1 MLRLIETAAVSFFTW
16 PLAFASLEA
25 APANLV
31 PVMVTS
37 AAEDQMA
44 RRLASAVVKEF
55 KRDPR
60 FVSAMPGSPGAVNV
74 SLPARVGFERRLD
87 WTKIMY
93 QARLSSAGGRSRVI
107 AGDCWNWN
115 LKVCAKQIA
124 DEAALAGSN

>member
-1 MLRLIETAAVSFFTW
+1 MLRLIGTAAVSLLSW
-16 PLAFASLEA
+16 LLAFAGLEA
-25 APANLV
+25 APASRI
-31 PVMVTS
+31 PVSVTS

-44 RRLASAVVKEF
+44 RRLEAAVVKEL

-60 FVSAMPGSPGAVNV
+60 FTFASPGSAGAINV
-74 SLPARVGFERRLD
+74 ALPARVGFERRLD

-93 QARLSSAGGRSRVI
+93 QARLSSADGQSRVI

-124 DEAALAGSN
+124 DAAAQAGSD